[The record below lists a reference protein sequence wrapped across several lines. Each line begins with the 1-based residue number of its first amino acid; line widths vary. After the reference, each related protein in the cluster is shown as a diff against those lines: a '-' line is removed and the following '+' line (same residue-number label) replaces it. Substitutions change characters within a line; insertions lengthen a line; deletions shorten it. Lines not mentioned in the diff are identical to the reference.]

1 MANVNKVKRKPV
13 YIELDKPRQLK
24 FTLNSFAE
32 MEDRYGTVDDALKA
46 MEGGSIKAIRFMLW
60 AGLIHEDEELTEK
73 KVGVLIELQD
83 LAELSEQL
91 NLVMGADL
99 PDKGDKDEAQDPNA

>member
-13 YIELDKPRQLK
+13 YIELDKTRQLK

-99 PDKGDKDEAQDPNA
+99 PDKGDKDAAQDPNA